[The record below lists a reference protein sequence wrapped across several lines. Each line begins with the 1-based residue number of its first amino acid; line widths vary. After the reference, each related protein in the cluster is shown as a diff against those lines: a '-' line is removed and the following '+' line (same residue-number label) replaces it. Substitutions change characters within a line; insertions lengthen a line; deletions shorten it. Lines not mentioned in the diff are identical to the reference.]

1 MTKPRLLPLHPL
13 QVRPTATESVTMS
26 LCVIGCRW
34 LIHLALG
41 SAAGRVLPPLHDEKN
56 QELARAALHFARVLK
71 TVPGAPLE
79 ALPHRIG
86 P

>member
-1 MTKPRLLPLHPL
+1 M
-13 QVRPTATESVTMS
+13 
-26 LCVIGCRW
+26 
-34 LIHLALG
+34 
-41 SAAGRVLPPLHDEKN
+41 LPPLHDEKN
-56 QELARAALHFARVLK
+56 QVLARAALHFARVLK